1 MTPAREVSGV
11 EYRQYAILYVD
22 DEASNLASF
31 RFCFEDQFQVLTAS
45 SGAEALEVLSTV
57 QVAVLLT
64 DVRMPGMGGAEL
76 CARVRERH
84 PEVVRMV
91 VTAYADIGAA
101 AAAINAGQV
110 SRYVSK
116 PWREDE
122 LAATL
127 RGGIDAYRVT
137 SLVSTLQARLLQSEH
152 QAGATAM
159 MGSVLHELS
168 SPAAALLADL
178 TTMADDAAA
187 LEAKLKVGGAAADTA
202 RLASDV
208 QRSAQGALAGARTL
222 MGRIQRY
229 RRADTSPA
237 GIGEPHTVL
246 AEAVES
252 AAAVVRGALR
262 QRARLELDLE
272 PVPPVKLDETM
283 VGQVLINLLVNAS
296 EAIEP
301 GKPEQ
306 NRITV
311 RVRRADSAGFA
322 AVEVADTGRGMAA
335 DLLERVFE
343 PFFSTK
349 GDEAHDGRGIGL
361 AIVQDVVRGAGGRVT
376 ARSELGR
383 GTTFRVELP
392 TAG

>member
-1 MTPAREVSGV
+1 M

-45 SGAEALEVLSTV
+45 SGAEALEVLDTV

-64 DVRMPGMGGAEL
+64 DVRMPGMSGAEL

-122 LAATL
+122 LATTL
-127 RGGIDAYRVT
+127 RGGIDAYRVS
-137 SLVSTLQARLLQSEH
+137 SLVSTLQARLLHNEQ
-152 QAGATAM
+152 QAGASAAM
-159 MGSVLHELS
+159 GTVLHELS
-168 SPAAALLADL
+168 SPAAALLADV
-178 TTMADDAAA
+178 TAMAEDAAA
-187 LEAKLKVGGAAADTA
+187 LESTLKGAAGTA
-202 RLASDV
+202 AEAVRLAGEV
-208 QRSAQGALAGARTL
+208 QRTAQGALEGARTL
-222 MGRIQRY
+222 VTRIQRY
-229 RRADTSPA
+229 RRAEAT
-237 GIGEPHTVL
+237 PHGTAQPRTLL
-246 AEAVES
+246 ADAVES
-252 AAAVVRGALR
+252 ATAVVRGAIR

-272 PVPPVKLDETM
+272 PVPPVKLDETL

-311 RVRRADSAGFA
+311 RVRRGEAAGTV
-322 AVEVADTGRGMAA
+322 AVEVADTGRGIAA
-335 DLLERVFE
+335 DVLERVFE
-343 PFFSTK
+343 PFFTTK
-349 GDEAHDGRGIGL
+349 GEESREGRGIGL

-376 ARSELGR
+376 ARSEVGR

-392 TAG
+392 AAG